1 MSERGRLSSR
11 LSARETLTRSVGE
24 EAGAGGRKPRPA
36 KGRGS
41 WAHAQNQST
50 GQAVPPNGF
59 AEERRA
65 RGAPEPAHAPWP
77 RPARTRAR
85 GRRSIFSS
93 DPPPSCTSTR
103 GGDRREQ
110 GSVGRGGRGVARE
123 RGQQKEGR
131 GRDPRL
137 RYRVNTQSG
146 AGLTPPPTLT
156 LLARNP
162 PYGRGRPWGWG
173 GQGAGRRRKALA
185 GSDGGG

>member
-24 EAGAGGRKPRPA
+24 EAGAGGRKPRPG

-85 GRRSIFSS
+85 AAGAVSS
-93 DPPPSCTSTR
+93 LQTRPPLVLQLEEETGESR
-103 GGDRREQ
+103 EVWGEVGGASHASAASKRK
-110 GSVGRGGRGVARE
+110 G
-123 RGQQKEGR
+123 EGEIQ
-131 GRDPRL
+131 DC
-137 RYRVNTQSG
+137 VT
-146 AGLTPPPTLT
+146 A
-156 LLARNP
+156 
-162 PYGRGRPWGWG
+162 
-173 GQGAGRRRKALA
+173 
-185 GSDGGG
+185 